1 MLIMDRAD
9 AVLQVSR
16 MTSTDHLVAV
26 MDPAQKL
33 FEIQKW
39 PFYHLARV
47 NSIYAQRMD
56 AALKPLGIDVP
67 RWRVLA
73 LLQKNGACTVTQL
86 SQEAVS
92 KISTMTKI
100 VQRMTAETLVT
111 VRPSSEDARSTEVVI
126 SEEGARILDEV
137 KAKVSRIGRAAF
149 DGVSPDEIDRLNAIC
164 EKLYFNL
171 AH

>member
-1 MLIMDRAD
+1 MISDDEALMA
-9 AVLQVSR
+9 AVN
-16 MTSTDHLVAV
+16 
-26 MDPAQKL
+26 PAHEG
-33 FEIQKW
+33 FEIHKW

-47 NSIYAQRMD
+47 TSLYTQRMD

-73 LLQKNGACTVTQL
+73 LLHKNGASTVTQL

-100 VQRMTAETLVT
+100 IQRMTAEKTVL
-111 VRPSSEDARSTEVVI
+111 VRPSLEDARSTEVVI
-126 SEEGARILDEV
+126 SAEGSRILETV
-137 KAKVSRIGRAAF
+137 KERVGRIGRAAF
-149 DGVSPDEIDRLNAIC
+149 DEVTPEEIDSLNRIC
-164 EKLYFNL
+164 EKLYVNL

>member
-1 MLIMDRAD
+1 MTNADRLIA
-9 AVLQVSR
+9 AI
-16 MTSTDHLVAV
+16 
-26 MDPAQKL
+26 DPAQKL

-39 PFYHLARV
+39 PFYHLARL
-47 NSIYAQRMD
+47 NSIYTQRMD

-100 VQRMTAETLVT
+100 IQRMTAENLVT

-126 SEEGARILDEV
+126 SKKGSQILEEV

-149 DGVSPDEIDRLNAIC
+149 EGVSPDEIDRLNAIC

>member
-1 MLIMDRAD
+1 
-9 AVLQVSR
+9 
-16 MTSTDHLVAV
+16 
-26 MDPAQKL
+26 
-33 FEIQKW
+33 
-39 PFYHLARV
+39 
-47 NSIYAQRMD
+47 
-56 AALKPLGIDVP
+56 LGIDVP

-100 VQRMTAETLVT
+100 IQRMTAENLVT

-126 SEEGARILDEV
+126 SKEGSRILEEV

-149 DGVSPDEIDRLNAIC
+149 EGVSPDEIDRLNAIC